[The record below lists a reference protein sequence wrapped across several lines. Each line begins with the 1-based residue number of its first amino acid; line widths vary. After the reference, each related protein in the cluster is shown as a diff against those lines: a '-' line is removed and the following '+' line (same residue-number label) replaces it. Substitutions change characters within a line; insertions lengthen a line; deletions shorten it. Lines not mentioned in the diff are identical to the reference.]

1 MSKKDKDE
9 KIVSGFAPPPEK
21 VTTWRATQAF
31 TVCVARGIP
40 LAIEEGAVAQD
51 VIDQL
56 SARQLEGLQAN
67 GKLVQEE
74 A

>member
-31 TVCVARGIP
+31 TVCVARGVP
-40 LAIEEGAVAQD
+40 LAIEAGPVAQEA
-51 VIDQL
+51 IDRL
-56 SARQLEGLQAN
+56 DPRQLEGLQAN